1 MQSITNS
8 SSPKTCSAAINVGSI
23 ERWAFAIGGGA
34 VAAYGLKKRS
44 AGGLLLTALGA
55 GLLYRGVSGH
65 CELYNALGINTRA
78 DSTVARDVHLEKQ
91 IIINKSPEEIYS
103 FWRNFE
109 NLPRFMKHV
118 ESVAVLDNDRSHW
131 VARGPAGEIE
141 EWDAEIFNDTESEL
155 ISWRSL
161 PGSDFIHAGTVRFE
175 PQPEGRGTMVR
186 LVMNYNVLGGK
197 LTARMARLFG
207 VAPED
212 LIEEDLRRFKQL
224 IETGELATTEGQP
237 SGREVVKAAAAQHDG
252 EDAPEGDV
260 RSSHAAAGGTMIG
273 RAHSKIG

>member
-1 MQSITNS
+1 MQLINNS
-8 SSPKTCSAAINVGSI
+8 FSPETSHDINVGTI
-23 ERWAFAIGGGA
+23 ERWSVAIGGA
-34 VAAYGLKKRS
+34 AIAAYGLKKRS
-44 AGGLLLTALGA
+44 PGGWLLTVLGA

-65 CELYNALGINTRA
+65 CELYHALGISSSEA
-78 DSTVARDVHLEKQ
+78 SLVPRDVHLEKQ
-91 IIINKSPEEIYS
+91 IIVNKSPEELYG

-118 ESVAVLDNDRSHW
+118 ESVEVLDNERSHW
-131 VARGPAGEIE
+131 VAKGPAGELE
-141 EWDAEIFNDTESEL
+141 EWDAEVFNETENEL

-186 LVMNYNVLGGK
+186 LVMNYNVAGGK
-197 LTARMARLFG
+197 LTARIARLFG

-224 IETGELATTEGQP
+224 LETGEIATTEGQP
-237 SGREVVKAAAAQHDG
+237 SGREVMKAAAAQHAA
-252 EDAPEGDV
+252 EDAPEGAV
-260 RSSHAAAGGTMIG
+260 RKSHAAAGGTMIG
-273 RAHSKIG
+273 RAHSRIG